1 MMKCRNAEMFHVGGV
16 KLIFLHQSRY
26 CEEKLCKEIVKA
38 DTMRSRNFKQI
49 QQLNILLTLVG
60 VLKLI
65 CMVTGVEYTA
75 LRRFLG

>member
-16 KLIFLHQSRY
+16 KLIFLHQSRH
-26 CEEKLCKEIVKA
+26 CEEKLCKDFFWA
-38 DTMRSRNFKQI
+38 DAMRSSNFKQI
-49 QQLNILLTLVG
+49 QQLKILLTWVG

-75 LRRFLG
+75 LRLFLG